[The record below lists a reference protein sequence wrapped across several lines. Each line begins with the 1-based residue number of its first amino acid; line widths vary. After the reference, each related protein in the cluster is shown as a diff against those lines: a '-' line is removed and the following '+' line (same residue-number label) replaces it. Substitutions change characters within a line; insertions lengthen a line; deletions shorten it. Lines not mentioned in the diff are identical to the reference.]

1 MIKKSTDSVAKEQR
15 KLDLCHQLISS
26 NNYASQDE
34 IRREMIRAGYTRIG
48 QSSVSRLLKSLG
60 VTKVRNAKGIKV
72 YTLDQRHQA
81 RPAIENPLSS
91 MVLGVEH
98 NTHFVLILTI
108 AGYARA
114 IAKVLDLQNLPG
126 ILGIVAANSS
136 VWVSPRRD
144 YSVLHLYKHIS
155 RLLGHGDFRE

>member
-1 MIKKSTDSVAKEQR
+1 M
-15 KLDLCHQLISS
+15 
-26 NNYASQDE
+26 
-34 IRREMIRAGYTRIG
+34 
-48 QSSVSRLLKSLG
+48 
-60 VTKVRNAKGIKV
+60 

-126 ILGIVAANSS
+126 ILGIVATNSS